1 MQRLEFLGDAV
12 LDYLVTIY
20 LYNKY
25 PGISPGFLT
34 DMRSACVNN
43 ECYAR
48 SAIKAKLHKH
58 ILHTS
63 HKLHKEIVATL
74 NNFEKLSSESTFGW
88 ESETSFP
95 KVSHH

>member
-1 MQRLEFLGDAV
+1 MQRLEFLGDAI

-25 PGISPGFLT
+25 PGISPGFLI

-48 SAIKAKLHKH
+48 SAIKAKLHKQ

-63 HKLHKEIVATL
+63 HKLHKEIVATP
-74 NNFEKLSSESTFGW
+74 KQCW
-88 ESETSFP
+88 EIVSRIHIWMGVRDIFP
-95 KVSHH
+95 